1 MPSYKTSTLSLMV
14 LEYFRSL
21 KYLIVIVIAVAYFS
35 PETYTAISQEKTLV
49 LVAFWSYTALW
60 IGLYSA
66 YLQRNQTSVQNV
78 PDQVSNQ
85 NDFEQKTWTIS
96 VMDMTHDEF
105 MEAKKKDDLHNNQ
118 DLPNVG

>member
-49 LVAFWSYTALW
+49 LVAFGAYTALW

-66 YLQRNQTSVQNV
+66 YLQRSQLNTAPAEDKPVVKPLIEMNHEEYLKATDTNSLHDN
-78 PDQVSNQ
+78 
-85 NDFEQKTWTIS
+85 NDLK
-96 VMDMTHDEF
+96 
-105 MEAKKKDDLHNNQ
+105 
-118 DLPNVG
+118 NVG